1 MRGSW
6 VGARDTCVFRKT
18 GNAQLN
24 LHLFPTL
31 LHSLLPFPIFSTRLD
46 ILVTQCLLV
55 RSMTCSIPLL
65 LIGFVNVI
73 TETVQQDFIAVD
85 ALASFDPLF
94 SLAVLVSL
102 VTATISLH
110 KSG

>member
-1 MRGSW
+1 MRDSW
-6 VGARDTCVFRKT
+6 VAGARNTCVFRKKW
-18 GNAQLN
+18 QYSLE
-24 LHLFPTL
+24 LEHFPT
-31 LHSLLPFPIFSTRLD
+31 LLPFPIFSTRLD

-65 LIGFVNVI
+65 LIGLVNVI
-73 TETVQQDFIAVD
+73 TETVHQDLIAVD